1 MLPERKL
8 ATQGLAQ
15 RLAPLGIALALGAC
29 ASTPSPGLPVVVLPG
44 TGKDLAAF
52 HQDELICQQ
61 HAVAHT
67 GYGGPTGSA
76 AAGSPAGTPGDAANG
91 ASRNGMAGGTPI
103 AARITA
109 ANAAVPVGANPSTRT
124 ATCSAWR
131 RVATPCSRNLRD
143 MRLPT
148 RTVIP
153 TPTGTRMGIP
163 MPMTILMVSMTLG
176 SLASLAS
183 AAAFTTDSTTADLTI
198 AASPMGWLRPW
209 WLRSWRRLRSRRWRT
224 PLSQPEA
231 VHPKKARPR

>member
-29 ASTPSPGLPVVVLPG
+29 ASTPPPGLPVVVLPG

-91 ASRNGMAGGTPI
+91 ASRNGTAGGTPI
-103 AARITA
+103 AARTTA
-109 ANAAVPVGANPSTRT
+109 ANAAVPVGAQPFDEDGYLQCM
-124 ATCSAWR
+124 A
-131 RVATPCSRNLRD
+131 SRGD
-143 MRLPT
+143 
-148 RTVIP
+148 TVQP
-153 TPTGTRMGIP
+153 QPAGYALAYPYDDSYAYGYPYGYPYAYDYPYGFYDPGFVGVFGFGRGFHHGFDHGFDHGGFNHR
-163 MPMTILMVSMTLG
+163 SFAHGGFAHGGLG
-176 SLASLAS
+176 HGGG
-183 AAAFTTDSTTADLTI
+183 F
-198 AASPMGWLRPW
+198 GHGGGGHR
-209 WLRSWRRLRSRRWRT
+209 
-224 PLSQPEA
+224 
-231 VHPKKARPR
+231 